1 MHPLRLESA
10 SAVTLL
16 RFMSMMSP
24 TRHIKRCWRP
34 REQLCSVTKWLAAT
48 ERLVNFVRLFQGHEH
63 PFATRVL
70 HVIPT
75 FFGRHEGEGISGH
88 CGVMP
93 IQHIEQKIECGRG
106 LHPSYGDPLALTIA
120 FLAQSISAGSASTQV
135 STHRPVV
142 GRK

>member
-24 TRHIKRCWRP
+24 TRHIKRCWRS

-48 ERLVNFVRLFQGHEH
+48 ERFVNFVRLFQGHED

-70 HVIPT
+70 HVMPT
-75 FFGRHEGEGISGH
+75 FFGARRR
-88 CGVMP
+88 
-93 IQHIEQKIECGRG
+93 GRDKRELRRNADPAYRAEDRMRTG
-106 LHPSYGDPLALTIA
+106 TPSILWRSSSLNYCIPCPEHKRRFCIDPSVHP
-120 FLAQSISAGSASTQV
+120 
-135 STHRPVV
+135 
-142 GRK
+142 